1 MQVGTR
7 ECLNSEMLWRRVPRK
22 STVTVFMNRTSE
34 HNAYF
39 MECNALGPLGFLRI
53 LGGFSFLRVLG
64 ESEEVLILL
73 GGRPDWGS
81 SVICVWIGG
90 LFKMGNL
97 FKFEGVTLELCGE
110 GTLRSS

>member
-22 STVTVFMNRTSE
+22 STATVFMNRTSE

-53 LGGFSFLRVLG
+53 LGVVFVF
-64 ESEEVLILL
+64 
-73 GGRPDWGS
+73 
-81 SVICVWIGG
+81 
-90 LFKMGNL
+90 
-97 FKFEGVTLELCGE
+97 
-110 GTLRSS
+110 